1 MVVVVVSPAFFH
13 SFSSH
18 LCLQLSLQVG
28 KVTRDLYDTL
38 VGIQTERVPDNYGW
52 LYDPFADKQ

>member
-1 MVVVVVSPAFFH
+1 
-13 SFSSH
+13 
-18 LCLQLSLQVG
+18 VG

-38 VGIQTERVPDNYGW
+38 VGIQTERIPDNYGW